1 MAKVQIKYK
10 RGGKVK
16 SMDERYAKA
25 LVGAK
30 LAEYVEQ
37 PKNTYKTRELKADI
51 TQPEKKK
58 PGRPKKQT
66 VAVEDPDPLEDNT
79 YSTKVITAEE

>member
-1 MAKVQIKYK
+1 MSKVEIKYK

-16 SMDERYAKA
+16 TMDARYAKA

-37 PKNTYKTRELKADI
+37 PKQTYQTRELKADI
-51 TQPEKKK
+51 EK
-58 PGRPKKQT
+58 PAPKKRGPKPKVKEET
-66 VAVEDPDPLEDNT
+66 DNT
-79 YSTKVITAEE
+79 YSTKVMTAEE